1 MMAKTYEVEIVA
13 SIFKKTMPLGAIRI
27 EVVADSKDHAEE
39 LAHEMFAA
47 QYDGTPTIIEQD
59 AYEIEEIGEQ

>member
-1 MMAKTYEVEIVA
+1 MAKTYEVEIVA
-13 SIFKKTMPLGAIRI
+13 SISKTI

-47 QYDGTPTIIEQD
+47 QYDGTPKIFEQD
-59 AYEIEEIGEQ
+59 TYEIEEIGER

>member
-1 MMAKTYEVEIVA
+1 MAKTYEVEIVA
-13 SIFKKTMPLGAIRI
+13 SVSKRI

-39 LAHEMFAA
+39 LAHEMFKD

-59 AYEIEEIGEQ
+59 TYEIEEIGG

>member
-1 MMAKTYEVEIVA
+1 MPKTYEVEIVA
-13 SIFKKTMPLGAIRI
+13 
-27 EVVADSKDHAEE
+27 DSEDHAEE

-59 AYEIEEIGEQ
+59 TYEIEEIGEQ

>member
-1 MMAKTYEVEIVA
+1 MAKTYGVEFVA

-39 LAHEMFAA
+39 IAHEIFAA
-47 QYDGTPTIIEQD
+47 QMERQRCLIW
-59 AYEIEEIGEQ
+59 EIGENDG

>member
-1 MMAKTYEVEIVA
+1 MTKTYEVEIVA
-13 SIFKKTMPLGAIRI
+13 AISKKI

-39 LAHEMFAA
+39 LAHEMFKD

-59 AYEIEEIGEQ
+59 TYEIEEIV

>member
-1 MMAKTYEVEIVA
+1 MPKTYEVEIVA
-13 SIFKKTMPLGAIRI
+13 SIFKKI
-27 EVVADSKDHAEE
+27 EVVADSEDHAEE

-59 AYEIEEIGEQ
+59 IYEIEEIGEQ

>member
-1 MMAKTYEVEIVA
+1 MAKTYEVEIVA
-13 SIFKKTMPLGAIRI
+13 SIFKKI
-27 EVVADSKDHAEE
+27 EVVADSEDHAEE

-59 AYEIEEIGEQ
+59 TYEIEEIV